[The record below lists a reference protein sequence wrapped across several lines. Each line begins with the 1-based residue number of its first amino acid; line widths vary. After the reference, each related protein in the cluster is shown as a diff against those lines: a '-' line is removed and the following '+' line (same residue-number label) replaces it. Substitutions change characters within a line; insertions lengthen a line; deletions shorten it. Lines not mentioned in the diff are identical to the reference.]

1 MMANMEFPAPEKR
14 KKYPSKCSL
23 CGGTVTESTVDMPLP
38 DRDGTIRL
46 IEGVSAG
53 VCDQCHEYYLTV
65 ETSRTIDRLLA
76 AAPSREDTISVWEF
90 AKAG

>member
-1 MMANMEFPAPEKR
+1 MMSRMDFPPADKR
-14 KKYPSKCSL
+14 KKYPSKCSV
-23 CGGTVTESTVDMPLP
+23 CGGSVTEGTVDIPLP

-46 IEGVSAG
+46 IEGVPAG

-65 ETSRTIDRLLA
+65 ETSRAIDRLLA
-76 AAPSREDTISVWEF
+76 APPSREDSISVWEF